1 MRDNKSVWQKRAGCP
16 LLSVLCV
23 CPPYLKE
30 LRREIDQSFYCLF
43 NWQDNDINC
52 PKLDIKFLSYML

>member
-1 MRDNKSVWQKRAGCP
+1 MAEAGRMSASVCFVC
-16 LLSVLCV
+16 LSALS
-23 CPPYLKE
+23 E
-30 LRREIDQSFYCLF
+30 RTEGGIDQSFCCLF

>member
-1 MRDNKSVWQKRAGCP
+1 MRENKSAWQKRAGCP

-23 CPPYLKE
+23 CPTYLKE
-30 LRREIDQSFYCLF
+30 LRGEIDQSFYCLF